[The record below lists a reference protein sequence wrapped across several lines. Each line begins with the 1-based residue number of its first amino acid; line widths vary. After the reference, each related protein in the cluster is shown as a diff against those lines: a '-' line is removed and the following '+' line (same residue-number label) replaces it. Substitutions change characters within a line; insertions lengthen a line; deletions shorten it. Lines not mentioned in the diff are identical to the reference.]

1 MDKRILLI
9 DDDNI
14 LRKIVIHH
22 LKKHGFEVK
31 EAANGKEGL
40 EKLKEFQPDLVILD
54 ALMPIMSGYDF
65 LKIVRSDKN
74 YKNIKILMLSANA
87 MEDEKKLGLELGA
100 DYYETKPF
108 EVNEFIERIK
118 GLLGNDK

>member
-1 MDKRILLI
+1 MAKKILVI

-14 LRKIVIHH
+14 LRKIVVHH
-22 LKKHGFEVK
+22 LKKHEFEIE
-31 EAANGKEGL
+31 EAVNGKEGL
-40 EKLKEFQPDLVILD
+40 EKLKEFKPDLVILD

-65 LKIVRSDKN
+65 LKVVRGDPT
-74 YKNIKILMLSANA
+74 YKDLKILMLSANA

-108 EVNEFIERIK
+108 EINKFIARVK
-118 GLLGNDK
+118 GILK